1 MAMFKAAKN
10 VVAPWRTWP
19 WVTPSTWP
27 SPKTG
32 HAHYHV
38 SYLWDVTLLYDG
50 YRIAITLEMDSA
62 AMAAAGRDCRRGR
75 RGTRLARHIVQGV
88 DVFHALPRRKRRDA
102 SLAGPEDRVY
112 RAYSR
117 NKNAAKR
124 GASALGARQF
134 VEIRRR
140 EMNLSRTSRRSNAG
154 GPSLRAAKL
163 RGWAMG

>member
-38 SYLWDVTLLYDG
+38 SYLWDVTLDDG

-75 RGTRLARHIVQGV
+75 RGARLARRIVQGV
-88 DVFHALPRRKRRDA
+88 DVSHTLSRRKRRDA
-102 SLAGPEDRVY
+102 SLAGREDRVY

-117 NKNAAKR
+117 NKNAATR
-124 GASALGARQF
+124 GASALGARQL

-140 EMNLSRTSRRSNAG
+140 EMNLSRTSRHSNAD

-163 RGWAMG
+163 RTWAMG